1 MIVQRRRCP
10 HSGTQQRPA
19 TGGTIAY
26 NERCRITHCWAPYD
40 AWQSLTGFTAVAD
53 RAQALLPT
61 LDDPLSGQR
70 AISAP
75 INTQDAAGA
84 TTDAPHL
91 HVAISAAEE
100 AQLHAASAAL
110 QSDDSRGTDDNSRT
124 QAAPQVPQA
133 ANPTPPTRTAATVR
147 AGLIAAGMRDDSAQ
161 DKTLLDAVV
170 ASVMQDSRV
179 PGTTAPPSVSVQ
191 EPRPAVELPG
201 AEPVR
206 RTAQAGNAQQ
216 HGLIDTRG
224 NNHTSP
230 RSLRSTFGLTLPA
243 TLRPTGSALHGA
255 ATPTYAGFRCS
266 GPHRSPSSSHTTIIR
281 PCLLFSAV
289 CAGSAQQK
297 CAGFCPLWCVRQ
309 TAAWLRRMPG
319 ATAAAGPSAA
329 ARDSRFRA

>member
-1 MIVQRRRCP
+1 M
-10 HSGTQQRPA
+10 SGAASPTTTGRPM
-19 TGGTIAY
+19 TRG
-26 NERCRITHCWAPYD
+26 RVRQD
-40 AWQSLTGFTAVAD
+40 LTAVAD

-133 ANPTPPTRTAATVR
+133 ANPTPPTHTAATVR

-161 DKTLLDAVV
+161 DKALLDAVV

-179 PGTTAPPSVSVQ
+179 PGTTAPPSISVQ

-230 RSLRSTFGLTLPA
+230 RSLRSTWVDV
-243 TLRPTGSALHGA
+243 TGHASPHRERTAWSCHA
-255 ATPTYAGFRCS
+255 HATPAF
-266 GPHRSPSSSHTTIIR
+266 
-281 PCLLFSAV
+281 V
-289 CAGSAQQK
+289 
-297 CAGFCPLWCVRQ
+297 
-309 TAAWLRRMPG
+309 
-319 ATAAAGPSAA
+319 AAAPTAP
-329 ARDSRFRA
+329 RAVRALQ